1 MNYKMIGCLLG
12 QIIRVLGLLMFL
24 PVIVSL
30 VYHEPESLKAFLIT
44 AAGLILAGT
53 LMTVK
58 KPEKKDIYTRDGMAT
73 VAATWILVS
82 ILGAIPFTL
91 AGAIPNF
98 ADAVFE
104 TASGFTTTGAT
115 ILNDIESVSNACL
128 FWRSF
133 SHFLGGMGVLIL
145 ILAIL
150 PQSDTRTMH
159 LVRAESPGPTAGKLT
174 AKMSSS
180 VRTLYGIYIGLTVL
194 EMLLLL
200 LSNFDP
206 VPEHRMS
213 FFEALN
219 TALSTAGT
227 GGFALKNAS
236 IAAYDSAYI
245 DIIITIFMLLFSV
258 NFTLYYL
265 LFTKKFSQ
273 VFKNEELRFFL
284 SIVLISGI
292 VIAADITKIYGSFF
306 RAMRYSFF
314 QVLTMISTA
323 GFATADFTDWSS
335 LSQMI
340 LILLMF
346 VGGCAGSTGGGLKV
360 MRILLLC
367 KTAFREIKCVL
378 NPRAVVSVKCDG
390 KAVDKEIV
398 RSVSFYFVLF
408 MLLAAVSMLLLSLD
422 GHDVGT
428 TATAVITCLNNVGPG
443 LNEISPSGNFAG
455 FSSWAKILLSMDML
469 LGRLEIYPLLVL
481 FTIRKK

>member
-1 MNYKMIGCLLG
+1 
-12 QIIRVLGLLMFL
+12 
-24 PVIVSL
+24 
-30 VYHEPESLKAFLIT
+30 
-44 AAGLILAGT
+44 
-53 LMTVK
+53 
-58 KPEKKDIYTRDGMAT
+58 
-73 VAATWILVS
+73 
-82 ILGAIPFTL
+82 
-91 AGAIPNF
+91 
-98 ADAVFE
+98 
-104 TASGFTTTGAT
+104 
-115 ILNDIESVSNACL
+115 
-128 FWRSF
+128 
-133 SHFLGGMGVLIL
+133 
-145 ILAIL
+145 
-150 PQSDTRTMH
+150 
-159 LVRAESPGPTAGKLT
+159 
-174 AKMSSS
+174 SS
-180 VRTLYGIYIGLTVL
+180 VRSLYGIYIALTVL

-200 LSNFDP
+200 FSNLDP

-236 IAAYDSAYI
+236 IAAYDSPYI
-245 DIIITIFMLLFSV
+245 DIIVTLFMLLFSI
-258 NFTLYYL
+258 NFTMYYL
-265 LFTKKFSQ
+265 LLTKNFSQ

-284 SIVLISGI
+284 GI
-292 VIAADITKIYGSFF
+292 VAFSAVAIAVNILPIYGNLFQSL
-306 RAMRYSFF
+306 RYSSF

-323 GFATADFTDWSS
+323 GFATADFTEWPFF
-335 LSQMI
+335 SQMI
-340 LILLMF
+340 LLLLMF

-408 MLLAAVSMLLLSLD
+408 MLLAAVSMLILSLD
-422 GHDVGT
+422 GHAIDT
-428 TATAVITCLNNVGPG
+428 TVTAVITCLNNVGPG

-455 FSSWAKILLSMDML
+455 FSSWAKILLSLDML

>member
-1 MNYKMIGCLLG
+1 MNYKMIGYLLG

-24 PVIVSL
+24 PLIVSL
-30 VYHEPESLKAFLIT
+30 IYHEPDSLKAFAIT
-44 AAGLILAGT
+44 SVSLILLGT
-53 LMTVK
+53 LMTIK
-58 KPEKKDIYTRDGMAT
+58 KPENKDIYTRDGMAT

-82 ILGAIPFTL
+82 IFGAVPFTL
-91 AGAIPNF
+91 AGEIPNF
-98 ADAVFE
+98 ADAIFE

-115 ILNDIESVSNACL
+115 ILNDIEAVSNACL

-150 PQSDTRTMH
+150 PQADTRTMH

-180 VRTLYGIYIGLTVL
+180 VRMLYSIYIALTVL
-194 EMLLLL
+194 EMILLTF
-200 LSNFDP
+200 SK
-206 VPEHRMS
+206 MT

-236 IAAYDSAYI
+236 IAAYDSVYI
-245 DIIITIFMLLFSV
+245 DVVITVFMLLFSI

-265 LFTKKFSQ
+265 ILTKKFSQ
-273 VFKNEELRFFL
+273 AFKNEELRFFL
-284 SIVLISGI
+284 SIVAAASLLI
-292 VIAADITKIYGSFF
+292 AFDIMPIYGSFF
-306 RAMRYSFF
+306 NSLRYSSF

-323 GFATADFTDWSS
+323 GFATADFTEWSGF
-335 LSQMI
+335 SQMI
-340 LILLMF
+340 LIMLMF

-360 MRILLLC
+360 MRILIMC
-367 KTAFREIKCVL
+367 KTSFREIKCVL

-390 KAVDKEIV
+390 KAIDKEVV

-443 LNEISPSGNFAG
+443 VNEISPSGNFAG
-455 FSSWAKILLSMDML
+455 FSSWAKILLSL
-469 LGRLEIYPLLVL
+469 
-481 FTIRKK
+481 

>member
-1 MNYKMIGCLLG
+1 MNYKMIGYLLG
-12 QIIRVLGLLMFL
+12 QIIRVLGLLMLL
-24 PVIVSL
+24 PVFVGMI
-30 VYHEPESLKAFLIT
+30 YHEPQSIWAFLGT
-44 AAGLILAGT
+44 AAALAVLGT
-53 LMTVK
+53 LMTIK

-82 ILGAIPFTL
+82 ILGAVPFTL
-91 AGAIPNF
+91 SGEIPNF
-98 ADAVFE
+98 ADAIFE

-115 ILNDIESVSNACL
+115 ILNNIESMSNACL

-150 PQSDTRTMH
+150 PQADTRTMH

-180 VRTLYGIYIGLTVL
+180 VRSLYGIYIALTVV

-200 LSNFDP
+200 FSNLDP

-236 IAAYDSAYI
+236 IASYDSAYI
-245 DIIITIFMLLFSV
+245 DIIVTLFMLFFSI

-265 LFTKKFSQ
+265 LLTKKFSQ
-273 VFKNEELRFFL
+273 VLKNEELRFFL
-284 SIVLISGI
+284 GI
-292 VIAADITKIYGSFF
+292 VAFSAVAIAFNILPIYGNFF
-306 RAMRYSFF
+306 KSLRYSSF

-323 GFATADFTDWSS
+323 GFATADFTEWPFF
-335 LSQMI
+335 SQMI
-340 LILLMF
+340 LLLLMF
-346 VGGCAGSTGGGLKV
+346 IGGCAGSTGGGLKV

-378 NPRAVVSVKCDG
+378 NPRAVVAVKCDG

-408 MLLAAVSMLLLSLD
+408 MLLAAISMLILSLD
-422 GHDVGT
+422 GHAIDT
-428 TATAVITCLNNVGPG
+428 TVTAVITCLNNVGPG

-455 FSSWAKILLSMDML
+455 FSSWAKILLSLDML

>member
-1 MNYKMIGCLLG
+1 MNYPMIGCLLG

-24 PVIVSL
+24 PLIIGL
-30 VYHEPESLKAFLIT
+30 LYHEPGSVIAFLIT
-44 AAGLILAGT
+44 SVVLIILGT
-53 LMTVK
+53 LMTIK

-82 ILGAIPFTL
+82 VLGAVPFTL
-91 AGAIPNF
+91 AGEIPNF

-115 ILNDIESVSNACL
+115 ILNDIEGMSNACL

-180 VRTLYGIYIGLTVL
+180 VRSLYGIYIGLTFL
-194 EMLLLL
+194 EMILLLF
-200 LSNFDP
+200 SNFDP

-219 TALSTAGT
+219 TAFSTAGT

-245 DIIITIFMLLFSV
+245 DIIVTLFMLLFSI

-265 LFTKKFSQ
+265 ILTKKFSQ
-273 VFKNEELRFFL
+273 AVKNEELRFFL
-284 SIVLISGI
+284 CIVAASSLLI
-292 VIAADITKIYGSFF
+292 ALDITQIYGSFLKALRF
-306 RAMRYSFF
+306 SSF

-323 GFATADFTDWSS
+323 GFATADFTEWPFF
-335 LSQMI
+335 SQMI
-340 LILLMF
+340 LLLLMF

-360 MRILLLC
+360 MRILILC

-378 NPRAVVSVKCDG
+378 NPRAVVAVKCDG

-422 GHDVGT
+422 GHDIPT
-428 TATAVITCLNNVGPG
+428 TVTAVITCLNNVGPG

-455 FSSWAKILLSMDML
+455 FSSWAKILLSLDML

>member
-1 MNYKMIGCLLG
+1 MNYKMIGYLLG
-12 QIIRVLGLLMFL
+12 QIIRVLGLLMLL
-24 PVIVSL
+24 PVL
-30 VYHEPESLKAFLIT
+30 VGLIYHEPVSVGAFLGT
-44 AAGLILAGT
+44 AVALAILGT
-53 LMTVK
+53 VMTIK

-82 ILGAIPFTL
+82 VLGAVPFTL
-91 AGAIPNF
+91 SGEIPNF

-115 ILNDIESVSNACL
+115 ILNDIEAMSNACL

-180 VRTLYGIYIGLTVL
+180 VRSLYGIYIALTVL

-200 LSNFDP
+200 FSNLDP

-236 IAAYDSAYI
+236 IAAYDSPYI
-245 DIIITIFMLLFSV
+245 DIIVTLFMLLFSI
-258 NFTLYYL
+258 NFTMYYL
-265 LFTKKFSQ
+265 LLTKNFSQ

-284 SIVLISGI
+284 GI
-292 VIAADITKIYGSFF
+292 VAFSAVAIAVNILPIYGNLFQSL
-306 RAMRYSFF
+306 RYSSF

-323 GFATADFTDWSS
+323 GFATADFTEWPFF
-335 LSQMI
+335 SQMI
-340 LILLMF
+340 LLLLMF

-408 MLLAAVSMLLLSLD
+408 MLLAAVSMLILSLD
-422 GHDVGT
+422 GHAIDT
-428 TATAVITCLNNVGPG
+428 TVTAVITCLNNVGPG

-455 FSSWAKILLSMDML
+455 FSSWAKILLSLDML

>member
-1 MNYKMIGCLLG
+1 MNYKMIGYLLG

-24 PVIVSL
+24 PLIVGV
-30 VYHEPESLKAFLIT
+30 VYQEPASIKAFLIT
-44 AAGLILAGT
+44 AVSLIVLGT
-53 LMTVK
+53 LMTIR

-82 ILGAIPFTL
+82 IFGAVPFTL
-91 AGAIPNF
+91 AGEMPNF

-115 ILNDIESVSNACL
+115 ILNDIEAVSNACL

-133 SHFLGGMGVLIL
+133 THFLGGMGVLIL

-150 PQSDTRTMH
+150 PQADTRTMH
-159 LVRAESPGPTAGKLT
+159 LVRAESPGPTAGKLA
-174 AKMSSS
+174 AKMSFS
-180 VRTLYGIYIGLTVL
+180 VRMLYGMYIALTFL
-194 EMLLLL
+194 EMILLLF
-200 LSNFDP
+200 SNFSS

-236 IAAYDSAYI
+236 IAAYDSVYI

-258 NFTLYYL
+258 NFTLYYFL
-265 LFTKKFSQ
+265 LTKKFAQ

-284 SIVLISGI
+284 SIVGIASI
-292 VIAADITKIYGSFF
+292 VIAFNIMPIYGTFF
-306 RAMRYSFF
+306 KSLRYSSF

-323 GFATADFTDWSS
+323 GFATADFTEWPA

-340 LILLMF
+340 SVVLMF

-378 NPRAVVSVKCDG
+378 NPRAVVAVKCDG

-408 MLLAAVSMLLLSLD
+408 MLLMAVSMLILSLD
-422 GHDVGT
+422 GHDIGT

-443 LNEISPSGNFAG
+443 VNEISPSGNFAG
-455 FSSWAKILLSMDML
+455 FSSWAKILLSLDML